1 MSRPYKAIVSLGK
14 IEIDN
19 SLEQG
24 LTCQITADGTTRTS
38 PVPFKEVYCLDIGTN
53 TREINVSFHQNGQ
66 ELARGDLIVPER
78 LAQTAEV
85 ETTERLRTSVT
96 QNGNTKE
103 VVADFN
109 LTFINSKKFQGGQQT
124 QSQVSSTSKR
134 RSKKSSRVK
143 AKVSTRRSGA
153 ETSPLHSR
161 APKRPEPVNKDHKY
175 TERELNSY
183 LNRVVDRH
191 LDQAKQGVQADLSQ
205 VSDSLYLNKFT
216 NMTRSGLVNP
226 SMVSPQRTGVDV
238 RRSASPTPL
247 DRTASPEKLRQRYGS
262 KSPSRAGQDMGS
274 LLMDTETRRY
284 VNEYKNQMEYLRTI
298 IYTLDLKL
306 RDQETWQREVTGL
319 REENEKGANAREELR
334 KTLLETTQDLKDE
347 SANLSKVIVDI
358 EGHNKEVLGQ
368 LKGANNKVD
377 DLETKLHGV
386 EVKNAQLENENNELR
401 AKLKAGD
408 IYKQQLEQAR
418 KDYANAEQ
426 RHADTLNGL
435 GEKVRHLDNALDK
448 AGREKKALVNENNKL
463 NRQIAD
469 LNQQIADEKANCRDL
484 QHELETLNQRLKVAQ
499 SSVEILQSIQEQRQA
514 ILKDLN
520 RVRGQNEDFQA
531 QIANMTKEIIERS
544 RDIEAMERKYK
555 DDLLKANQRIR
566 DLEASLSEFR
576 NDNAALK
583 KDGIELRNHII
594 TLEQLLCVKEDVYA
608 QLQDANSR
616 LDGRNSDCDNLRNQV
631 DGSAKVIEGQEDKIY
646 ELEKCLIYLKNTCAE
661 KEEVRLFLLTF

>member
-1 MSRPYKAIVSLGK
+1 MSKPYKAIISLGK

-38 PVPFKEVYCLDIGTN
+38 PVPFKEVYCLDIGAN

-66 ELARGDLIVPER
+66 EIARGDLIVPER

-96 QNGNTKE
+96 QNGTTQE
-103 VVADFN
+103 VIADFN
-109 LTFINSKKFQGGQQT
+109 LTFINSKKFQGAQ
-124 QSQVSSTSKR
+124 QSQVSSNSKR
-134 RSKKSSRVK
+134 KSKKSSRVK
-143 AKVSTRRSGA
+143 ARVSTRRTGA

-161 APKRPEPVNKDHKY
+161 APARPEAVNKDHKY
-175 TERELNSY
+175 TEKELNSY

-205 VSDSLYLNKFT
+205 VGDSVYLNKFT

-226 SMVSPQRTGVDV
+226 SLVSPQRTGVDV
-238 RRSASPTPL
+238 RKSVSPSPL

-262 KSPSRAGQDMGS
+262 KSPSRGGQDMSS

-306 RDQETWQREVTGL
+306 RDQETWQREVQGL
-319 REENEKGANAREELR
+319 RDENSKGANAREELR

-347 SANLSKVIVDI
+347 ANKLSKVIVEI
-358 EGHNKEVLGQ
+358 EGHNKDVLGQ
-368 LKGANNKVD
+368 LKGANNQVD
-377 DLETKLHGV
+377 DLQTKLHGV

-418 KDYANAEQ
+418 KDYADAER
-426 RHADTLNGL
+426 RHADSLNNL
-435 GEKVRHLDNALDK
+435 GEKVRHLDGALDK

-463 NRQIAD
+463 NQQIAD
-469 LNQQIADEKANCRDL
+469 LNQQIAHEQANNKDL
-484 QHELETLNQRLKVAQ
+484 QHELEILNQRLKVAQ
-499 SSVEILQSIQEQRQA
+499 SSVEILQGIQEQRQA
-514 ILKDLN
+514 ILRDLN
-520 RVRGQNEDFQA
+520 RVRGQNDDFQG

-544 RDIEAMERKYK
+544 RDIEAMERRYK

-566 DLEASLSEFR
+566 DLESSLSEFR

-608 QLQDANSR
+608 QLQDSNTR
-616 LDGRNSDCDNLRNQV
+616 LDSRNTDCDNLRTQV

-661 KEEVRLFLLTF
+661 KEEVIPYPNP